1 MRTLFPYIG
10 GKHRIAKRLAQV
22 LPEHKC
28 YVEVFAGAANLL
40 LAKEPSKSEV
50 INDVNSDLVNIFRVI
65 RYHADELL
73 KELAFLTHSR
83 EEFNASFDQPGL
95 TDIQRAARYWYR
107 LRTTFGGTGSKG
119 NRSFSTKTLGK
130 ATIRLAD
137 LDVLQWVHH
146 RLDGVQIENDDFERI
161 IDRYDRKHTVFFC
174 DPPYYEA
181 ADYGVKFDFDDHE
194 RLATALRAIK
204 GKFLMTIGNHKRIRP
219 LYKGFN
225 IKTFNIR
232 YTVARD
238 SSAKSRNANELLIAN
253 YRLQAGKIFN

>member
-10 GKHRIAKRLAQV
+10 GKHRIAKRLAAI

-40 LAKEPSKSEV
+40 LAKEPSKAEV
-50 INDVNSDLVNIFRVI
+50 INDVNSDLINIFRVL

-73 KELAFLTHSR
+73 KELSFLTHSR
-83 EEFNASFDQPGL
+83 EEFNTAFDQPGL

-107 LRTTFGGTGSKG
+107 LRTTFGGTGPKG
-119 NRSFSTKTLGK
+119 HRSFSTKTLGK
-130 ATIRLAD
+130 ATVRLAD
-137 LDVLQWVHH
+137 LDVLQWVHQ

-174 DPPYYEA
+174 DPPYYQA
-181 ADYGVKFDFDDHE
+181 ADYGVKFDFDDQV
-194 RLATALRAIK
+194 RLAARLRKIK
-204 GKFLMTIGNHKRIRP
+204 GKFLMTIGSHKRIRP

-225 IKTFNIR
+225 IKSFDVK
-232 YTVARD
+232 YSVARD
-238 SSAKSRNANELLIAN
+238 KTAKGRDASELLIAN
-253 YRLQAGKIFN
+253 YPLPQGPLGT